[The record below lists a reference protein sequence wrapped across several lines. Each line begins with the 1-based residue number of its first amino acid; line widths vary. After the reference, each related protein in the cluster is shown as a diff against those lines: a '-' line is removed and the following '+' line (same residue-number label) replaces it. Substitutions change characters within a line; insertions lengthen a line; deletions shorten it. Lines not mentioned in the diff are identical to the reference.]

1 MYSALVIKTPERCNS
16 RRSDVFILNFEH
28 ILHLFKCFCFSLGTV
43 KYFLGKSYQVK
54 KSMFKVINGTLEQ
67 RVEKCK

>member
-28 ILHLFKCFCFSLGTV
+28 ILHLV
-43 KYFLGKSYQVK
+43 QVFLFFTWNS
-54 KSMFKVINGTLEQ
+54 
-67 RVEKCK
+67 